1 MKLKMFLMFQ
11 EEPSNVEIPLD
22 NKGHLVEQILEQIQ
36 EGEGKKKIEIDWEYD
51 SHAKDAVSKEL
62 SNLRTL
68 IQNVTKTTSP
78 LGKLMNYLH
87 EDIDA
92 MYSELE
98 MWTNTRKQLYS
109 EIKKKKKLND
119 DSMKPMQ
126 ENLSH
131 LQEDINKLQQEILSL
146 QSTII
151 RNDLRIKEL
160 LSK

>member
-1 MKLKMFLMFQ
+1 M
-11 EEPSNVEIPLD
+11 
-22 NKGHLVEQILEQIQ
+22 
-36 EGEGKKKIEIDWEYD
+36 
-51 SHAKDAVSKEL
+51 
-62 SNLRTL
+62 L

-87 EDIDA
+87 EDIDS

-98 MWTNTRKQLYS
+98 MWTSTRKQLYS

-119 DSMKPMQ
+119 ESMKPMY
-126 ENLSH
+126 ENLGH
-131 LQEDINKLQQEILSL
+131 LSEDMKKLQQEILSV

>member
-1 MKLKMFLMFQ
+1 TLPACTPSVSCIGDFAFQ
-11 EEPSNVEIPLD
+11 TQLCQSLYIYYFAFVTHSCE
-22 NKGHLVEQILEQIQ
+22 
-36 EGEGKKKIEIDWEYD
+36 

-62 SNLRTL
+62 SNLRAL

-119 DSMKPMQ
+119 DSMKPMH
-126 ENLSH
+126 ENLNR
-131 LQEDINKLQQEILSL
+131 LQEDINKLQQEILSV

-151 RNDLRIKEL
+151 RNDLRINEL